1 MLQNNL
7 GRFLAIISV
16 VGLLAAG
23 FLYTAG
29 LFGSKDITAQTFV
42 NLQEGKSASLG
53 FRRAHAKGICVSGEF
68 ESNGALAA
76 YSVANVFQPG
86 SSAFVGRFSIAGN
99 NPLAPDLKAPVR
111 SLALGFSVP
120 SYSAGSQGAVKAAL
134 NEKDQQW
141 RLAMNTPPVM
151 AVSTPEDFYEQLVS
165 LSPDPKTGQRDV
177 AKIQAFFAAHP
188 ESKDFNDW
196 RDSYTPTNSFA
207 AEQYHSINAFYLID
221 SKGHQ
226 HAVRWKAVP
235 SISSATSGEKAGKK
249 ALDHTD
255 ALQLDLT
262 NKLQTESVKFDL
274 VFSFANASDNENDPA
289 IAWPKNRKTITAGTI
304 NIMSSQAQSN
314 GACDGIR
321 FDPLIL
327 PKGIEPTADPIL
339 NARSAAYA
347 ESYRRRAREKLLGQI
362 NAGEEK

>member
-7 GRFLAIISV
+7 GRYLAIASV

-29 LFGSKDITAQTFV
+29 LFGSKDVTAQTFV

-76 YSVANVFQPG
+76 YSVANIFQPG
-86 SSAFVGRFSIAGN
+86 STAFVGRFSIAGN

-111 SLALGFSVP
+111 SLALGFSMP
-120 SYSAGSQGAVKAAL
+120 SQSVGSQDAAKAGL
-134 NEKDQQW
+134 NEEDQQW

-177 AKIQAFFAAHP
+177 AKIKEFFAAHP

-196 RDSYTPTNSFA
+196 RASYTPTNSFA
-207 AEQYHSINAFYLID
+207 TEQYHSINAFYLID

-226 HAVRWKAVP
+226 RAVRWKAVP
-235 SISSATSGEKAGKK
+235 SISSVDSVEKTGEKRS
-249 ALDHTD
+249 DHTD

-262 NKLQTESVKFDL
+262 DKLKTESVKFEL
-274 VFSFANASDNENDPA
+274 VFSFANTGDNENDPA
-289 IAWPKNRKTITAGTI
+289 IAWPSDRKAINAGTL
-304 NIMSSQAQSN
+304 NITSSQAQSN

-347 ESYRRRAREKLLGQI
+347 ESYRRRARETLLGQLS
-362 NAGEEK
+362 AGEEK